1 MTTDPVSQ
9 QELAALGRENAQCL
23 LVNNFGVILSN
34 SDIRLPH
41 NGVRSSIG
49 SARDMLSSQNSSTPE
64 RIPLTS
70 LQTCATYLG
79 KPDELVNNLTM
90 DTPDTTPPTAFI
102 NATPAQLSL
111 LQPRLDFW
119 IRTNITDPNDP
130 KHILPKDR
138 PILFSDHVLA
148 STQKKL
154 AGFRAGEESGAILR
168 GADGYNV
175 GIKEFVWDYDNKH
188 EGDRI
193 IKAKLTLYFGSMA
206 ELTNQYYLDF
216 LFADGKRNV
225 NQRTASE
232 HQTQRQK
239 IAELQASLNARQAA
253 VRNGSYNART
263 QSNVLRDSQQLKV
276 IVGWETPA
284 QVVSSLFESEA
295 EQKQFYEAVSNS
307 QRTLLLNI
315 TQYDIN
321 FNQNGSC
328 EVTIEYIASTDS
340 YIGSPSADI
349 FSGRNWGSSGRDN
362 RDKAEIVA
370 DQGTFDHA
378 GISNEVWKEG
388 YLHKEY
394 TDHDKEKGGKAF
406 KRKNGMYY
414 MEVYLDALIAEVEW
428 LEEKLQLLDLQ
439 GANNPGA
446 SESEAANRT

>member
-154 AGFRAGEESGAILR
+154 AGFRAGE
-168 GADGYNV
+168 
-175 GIKEFVWDYDNKH
+175 
-188 EGDRI
+188 
-193 IKAKLTLYFGSMA
+193 
-206 ELTNQYYLDF
+206 
-216 LFADGKRNV
+216 
-225 NQRTASE
+225 
-232 HQTQRQK
+232 
-239 IAELQASLNARQAA
+239 
-253 VRNGSYNART
+253 
-263 QSNVLRDSQQLKV
+263 
-276 IVGWETPA
+276 
-284 QVVSSLFESEA
+284 
-295 EQKQFYEAVSNS
+295 
-307 QRTLLLNI
+307 
-315 TQYDIN
+315 
-321 FNQNGSC
+321 
-328 EVTIEYIASTDS
+328 
-340 YIGSPSADI
+340 
-349 FSGRNWGSSGRDN
+349 
-362 RDKAEIVA
+362 
-370 DQGTFDHA
+370 
-378 GISNEVWKEG
+378 
-388 YLHKEY
+388 
-394 TDHDKEKGGKAF
+394 
-406 KRKNGMYY
+406 
-414 MEVYLDALIAEVEW
+414 
-428 LEEKLQLLDLQ
+428 
-439 GANNPGA
+439 
-446 SESEAANRT
+446 